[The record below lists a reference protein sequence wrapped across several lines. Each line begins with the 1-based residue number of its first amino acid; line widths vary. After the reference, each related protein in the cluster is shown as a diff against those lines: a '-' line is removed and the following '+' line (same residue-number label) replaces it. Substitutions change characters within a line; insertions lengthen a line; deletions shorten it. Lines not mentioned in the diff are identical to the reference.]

1 MNYTYYRRY
10 QPTKR
15 KNTSYKS
22 FFWLVIIL
30 VLLVLVLRACISVAA
45 SLLEEKKDEATLTL
59 YKGDAEILEWGQSE
73 AEAASD
79 AQLVLEGDEVST
91 AANSW
96 ATLTFYDETKVRM
109 DQNTKVVLY
118 EVNIEEE
125 KEQVVLQLV
134 EGRVWVS
141 HDPELEGALDL
152 QIETAIL
159 NIQSVQGEYLV
170 AHQGSQEA
178 LFVNQGPVT
187 AEYMDRSGE
196 ERTIETIVLSSGEMS
211 LLDETTQTA
220 LLARENV
227 TLVEPVREDMF
238 TDSFVRW
245 SKGENVVEE
254 TPSDEEDS
262 EDEEEPEETEETEE
276 TDEATT
282 DDEEETSAEE
292 ETPVEEEAT
301 TGLKIAVSSP
311 ANGATIQ
318 KDAIAIEGVISS
330 GTASR
335 VTVTWSGNGTPYTL
349 SGFTAGSSS
358 FRYVADVAY
367 GNYAKGSNTY
377 TIVAYDETGAVSNTV
392 VITLNAEF

>member
-30 VLLVLVLRACISVAA
+30 VLLVLVLRACVSVAA

-141 HDPELEGALDL
+141 HDPETEGALDL

-178 LFVNQGPVT
+178 LFVNKGPVT

-254 TPSDEEDS
+254 TPSDEE
-262 EDEEEPEETEETEE
+262 EETVDEEDSEE
-276 TDEATT
+276 TDEET
-282 DDEEETSAEE
+282 DAETEEEDTPTEEETS
-292 ETPVEEEAT
+292 VEEVEAT

-349 SGFTAGSSS
+349 AGFTAGSSS
-358 FRYVADVAY
+358 FRYVADVEY

-377 TIVAYDETGAVSNTV
+377 TVVAYDENGAVSNTV